1 MIHTNK
7 KHIFISLGFI
17 LLGILILFITGTRN
31 TTTEKDDTLLS
42 QNNELLGFEHTPLA
56 SIVPTGTSWEWQFT
70 NFQDGTKIEAPVGK
84 FIFTFLPDMQVSSL
98 TDCNTISSSYRG
110 DGELIKFSPFLST
123 KMFCEKSLESK
134 YIDHL
139 GMVTSLYVAEN
150 ELRFNLNQDEGVM
163 IFKKR

>member
-1 MIHTNK
+1 MIHKNK
-7 KHIFISLGFI
+7 KYIVTSVV
-17 LLGILILFITGTRN
+17 LILAGIIILFVTGIPKTAR
-31 TTTEKDDTLLS
+31 EESSLLL

-56 SIVPTGTSWEWQFT
+56 STAPTGTSWEWQFT

-84 FIFTFLPDMQVSSL
+84 FILTFLPNMQVSSL
-98 TDCNTISSSYRG
+98 TDCNTISSSYQG